1 MAMNGHDNRNLP
13 VRGHVNPWGCRRDA
27 AVQSMHEVY
36 SMGLFGAQI
45 ASLPTKYF
53 LDFFL
58 ILGSSVHR
66 IVRFMVP
73 NSVFFAFVQDRQYG
87 HSLSMSACGSARGW
101 SLGICLYVTVRCLI
115 CGLSKGWT
123 NNTLSLSPLSSPV
136 FCDGQKKG
144 FSFSNQ
150 T

>member
-1 MAMNGHDNRNLP
+1 MAKNGHDNRNLP

-58 ILGSSVHR
+58 ILGSSVHC

-73 NSVFFAFVQDRQYG
+73 NSVILCVCAGQAIWALAEHVCMWQCAWLVAGHLSICDRA
-87 HSLSMSACGSARGW
+87 LLNMW
-101 SLGICLYVTVRCLI
+101 FI
-115 CGLSKGWT
+115 
-123 NNTLSLSPLSSPV
+123 
-136 FCDGQKKG
+136 
-144 FSFSNQ
+144 
-150 T
+150 